1 MNIEGYVT
9 AFSVGDG
16 CLGFRKKTSRLP
28 IFKAT
33 VTSEHRDYSDWR
45 AGILRSIVTVQTYDR
60 VPKNR
65 PNSKPLIR
73 TQTAQH
79 PLFGDLREHLYD
91 ADGKRILTDYA
102 LSFVGWEF
110 LAILYQDDGHILV
123 DKRYNSGRFP
133 VLLCTNSYS
142 QSDNC
147 RLAKAIHK
155 STGLPFD
162 VRHQRQRSGNLQW
175 RLYLQAKYY
184 HDFRAGVE
192 QFIFPSFGYKLK

>member
-16 CLGFRKKTSRLP
+16 CLRFLEKTSRLP
-28 IFKAT
+28 IFAAA
-33 VTSEHRDYSDWR
+33 VTSEHKDYSDWR
-45 AGILRSIVTVQTYDR
+45 ADILRSIVNVGTYDM
-60 VPKNR
+60 VYKK
-65 PNSKPLIR
+65 PNWKPLIY

-102 LSFVGWEF
+102 LSFVNWEF
-110 LAILYQDDGHILV
+110 LAILYQDDGSLSV
-123 DKRYNSGRFP
+123 DKRSNSGRYP
-133 VLLCTNSYS
+133 ILLHTNSYS

-162 VRHQRQRSGNLQW
+162 VRHLRIKGNAYW
-175 RLYLQAKYY
+175 RLRLKAEYY
-184 HDFRAGVE
+184 HDFKAGIE
-192 QFIFPSFGYKLK
+192 QFIQPSFGYKLK